1 MKYLSLL
8 PRKSRISTK
17 RFRFPFCRGEE
28 RKRERERKRSVC
40 IVSEGA
46 VVELRGISSKVNN
59 FTTRNRWKEDGRRVE
74 SVANECTLQFHGKR
88 SRERPAYDRSLPFL
102 SIVFLNETT
111 TTSVFPPFFLSS
123 TLFYTVRDE
132 CNNRGISMKRH
143 QLYRALCFR
152 LDQTG

>member
-17 RFRFPFCRGEE
+17 RFRFPFSRREE

-46 VVELRGISSKVNN
+46 VVELKGISSKVNN

-102 SIVFLNETT
+102 RSSFSTRRHRFSLPFSSPPLCFTPYV
-111 TTSVFPPFFLSS
+111 TSVIIEGS
-123 TLFYTVRDE
+123 R
-132 CNNRGISMKRH
+132 
-143 QLYRALCFR
+143 
-152 LDQTG
+152 